1 MNKDINIKRT
11 LLKAVKEIKSD
22 LSKLSLKDI
31 IVQFSH
37 DVDEYDKVIREK
49 EQEVIDK
56 YTNTYL
62 KFVNE
67 DSNLYDKE
75 IELLHIVS
83 LETSSYTTEWNRT
96 YQLFGERI
104 WFSNNSFYKRTFG
117 TSVYDN
123 YTENKLLKFI
133 EITKEEYDSYNDKFE
148 SLNTIL
154 SEIINNN

>member
-67 DSNLYDKE
+67 NSNLYDKE

-83 LETSSYTTEWNRT
+83 LETSSYTTEWDRT
-96 YQLFGERI
+96 YQLSGERI
-104 WFSNNSFYKRTFG
+104 CFSNNSFYKRTFG

>member
-1 MNKDINIKRT
+1 MSKDINIKRT

-22 LSKLSLKDI
+22 LSELSLKDI

-49 EQEVIDK
+49 EQVIIDK
-56 YTNTYL
+56 YTDVYL

-75 IELLHIVS
+75 IEFLHITS
-83 LETSSYTTEWNRT
+83 LKTLSYTTEWDRT

-104 WFSNNSFYKRTFG
+104 RFADNSFHKRTFG
-117 TSVYDN
+117 TSVYDK
-123 YTENKLLKFI
+123 YTEEGLLKYV
-133 EITKEEYDSYNDKFE
+133 EISKEEYDNYSDKYE
-148 SLNTIL
+148 SLNAIL
-154 SEIINNN
+154 SEIINK